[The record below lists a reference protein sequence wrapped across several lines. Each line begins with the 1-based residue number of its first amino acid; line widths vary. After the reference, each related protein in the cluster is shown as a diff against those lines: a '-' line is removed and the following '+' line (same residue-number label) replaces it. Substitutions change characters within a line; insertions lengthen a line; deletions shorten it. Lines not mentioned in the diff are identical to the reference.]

1 MLLKINTIESG
12 AGVLGKGGPVTV
24 YCDGKPLDLLVDRF
38 ILEELDQV
46 SITFQCYKARVSS
59 QRFYFL
65 LQEFLFSFLLS
76 SRIFIR
82 PHELLG
88 KLMETVPVIDESLG
102 HIVGVIGIWTKTFPY
117 DFRDERIMNHV
128 KHIVARCADTTLG
141 DTMSDLLSALLIKLT
156 DLEKHEDEMKY
167 YKKFTEHQVEN

>member
-1 MLLKINTIESG
+1 
-12 AGVLGKGGPVTV
+12 
-24 YCDGKPLDLLVDRF
+24 
-38 ILEELDQV
+38 
-46 SITFQCYKARVSS
+46 
-59 QRFYFL
+59 
-65 LQEFLFSFLLS
+65 
-76 SRIFIR
+76 
-82 PHELLG
+82 
-88 KLMETVPVIDESLG
+88 METVPVIDESLG

-156 DLEKHEDEMKY
+156 DLEKHEEEMKY